1 MLHMVINT
9 HGADTCAF
17 RSDEN
22 REPMVSAFQA
32 LSTTAAAHEAKVE
45 GAWVNL
51 SAHTAFLL
59 IEAANGHVVD
69 DIIRESG
76 LIGHTATTT
85 LSVNVLAEALERVA

>member
-22 REPMVSAFQA
+22 REPMVGAFRA
-32 LSTTAAAHEAKVE
+32 LGAAAASHGGKLEN
-45 GAWVNL
+45 AWVNL

-59 IEAANGHVVD
+59 IDAPSGHVVD
-69 DIIRESG
+69 EIVREAG
-76 LIGHTATTT
+76 LIGHTTTNIF
-85 LSVNVLAEALERVA
+85 SVNVLAEALEQVT